1 MGGAMHFSIR
11 KKINEVIVFFSREN
25 IKLNIA

>member
-1 MGGAMHFSIR
+1 MGGAMHFSIH